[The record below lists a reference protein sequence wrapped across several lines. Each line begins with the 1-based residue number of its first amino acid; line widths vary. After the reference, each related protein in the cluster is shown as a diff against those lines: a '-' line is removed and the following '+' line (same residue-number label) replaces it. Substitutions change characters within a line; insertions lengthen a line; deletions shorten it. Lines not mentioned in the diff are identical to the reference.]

1 MKIGEAAAESGVSAK
16 MIRHYEEYGL
26 ITRVGRTVA
35 GYRTYGEPEVN
46 VLRFIRRGR
55 DLGFSMKEIKEL
67 LGLWHNRR
75 RASANVKR
83 LAERHMRELDARIAQ
98 MQAMRRALQQLS
110 HDCRGDD
117 RPDCPILDAGHSR
130 ASYSPKTRNYPGFP
144 DGISGDELLARLR
157 AQASRYGAQVIL
169 QRVDSLRME
178 EGGFVAHAGG
188 REVRARAVLLAT
200 GIVDI
205 APEMPGLLEAIAA
218 GCIRLCPICDG
229 HEVIDR
235 KVAIYGPVATAL
247 DHALFMRTFTQT
259 SRCWCRRETV
269 PRAPRSARPL
279 RGAASASSPSR

>member
-75 RASANVKR
+75 RASADVKR

-98 MQAMRRALQQLS
+98 MQAMRRALLQLS

-117 RPDCPILDAGHSR
+117 RPDCPILDDLAGQ
-130 ASYSPKTRNYPGFP
+130 P
-144 DGISGDELLARLR
+144 
-157 AQASRYGAQVIL
+157 
-169 QRVDSLRME
+169 
-178 EGGFVAHAGG
+178 
-188 REVRARAVLLAT
+188 
-200 GIVDI
+200 
-205 APEMPGLLEAIAA
+205 
-218 GCIRLCPICDG
+218 
-229 HEVIDR
+229 
-235 KVAIYGPVATAL
+235 
-247 DHALFMRTFTQT
+247 
-259 SRCWCRRETV
+259 
-269 PRAPRSARPL
+269 
-279 RGAASASSPSR
+279 